1 MPVETVRTNACFTR
15 VEKLPPELN
24 GLCNADWAWHGRVA
38 FDALVVTESER
49 ASSSPALRV
58 VRYGKGCVVLW
69 QVPPWAID
77 EKAKPYLRTSKR
89 HANAMAARL
98 LANLGA
104 AFETPLGE
112 RFAAPVEKAWLDSY
126 YLDTP
131 EAGDDPYRYY
141 RW

>member
-1 MPVETVRTNACFTR
+1 VTVRTNACFGR
-15 VEKLPPELN
+15 IERPPSELN
-24 GLCNADWAWHGRVA
+24 GLCNADWAWHGRIA
-38 FDALVVTESER
+38 YDALLPTDEGHE
-49 ASSSPALRV
+49 ASNGALRV
-58 VRYGKGCVVLW
+58 VRYGKGRIVIW

-104 AFETPLGE
+104 EFAPSRVGE
-112 RFAAPVEKAWLDSY
+112 RFAVPVEQAWLKSD